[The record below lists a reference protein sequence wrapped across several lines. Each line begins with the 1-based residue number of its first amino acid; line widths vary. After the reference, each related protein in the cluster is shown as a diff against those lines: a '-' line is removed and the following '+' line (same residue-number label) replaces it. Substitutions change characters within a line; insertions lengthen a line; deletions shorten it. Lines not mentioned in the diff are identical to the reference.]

1 MANTTKFV
9 TDTVENVG
17 STQITIT
24 EDKLRN
30 ILLKHVPMIRKSR
43 DWIGAFFT
51 TAGLSASIYACD
63 FTGKLGLSADKW
75 EGIFFV
81 LILLGILFF
90 LYSFINAFRKNSN
103 EEMIIKDIKTVEGQ
117 TRVLKHFAYGVKL
130 ENRKFSFF
138 KDLISADND
147 SKQAGDKQ

>member
-1 MANTTKFV
+1 MASTTKFI

-51 TAGLSASIYACD
+51 TAGMSASIYACS
-63 FTGKLGLSADKW
+63 FTEKLGLSGDVWK
-75 EGIFFV
+75 GIFLV
-81 LILLGILFF
+81 LVVVSAILF
-90 LYSFINAFRKNSN
+90 LYSCFNALRKNSN
-103 EEMIIKDIKTVEGQ
+103 EEKIIKDIKNVEGKAQ
-117 TRVLKHFAYGVKL
+117 ILKHFVYGVKL
-130 ENRKFSFF
+130 ENRRISFF
-138 KDLISADND
+138 KDLVSTNN
-147 SKQAGDKQ
+147 K

>member
-1 MANTTKFV
+1 MASTTKFV

-51 TAGLSASIYACD
+51 TAGLSASIYACN
-63 FTGKLGLSADKW
+63 FTEKLGLSGDMWK
-75 EGIFFV
+75 GIFLV
-81 LILLGILFF
+81 LIVVSSILL
-90 LYSFINAFRKNSN
+90 LYSCFNTLRKNTN
-103 EEMIIKDIKTVEGQ
+103 EEKIIKDIKNVEGNAHI
-117 TRVLKHFAYGVKL
+117 LKHFAYGVKF
-130 ENRKFSFF
+130 ENRRITFF
-138 KDLISADND
+138 KDFVSADKN
-147 SKQAGDKQ
+147 QE

>member
-1 MANTTKFV
+1 MASTTKFV
-9 TDTVENVG
+9 TDTIENVG

-51 TAGLSASIYACD
+51 TASLSASIYACS
-63 FTGKLGLSADKW
+63 FTEKLGLSGDVWK
-75 EGIFFV
+75 GIFLV
-81 LILLGILFF
+81 LIIVSAILL
-90 LYSFINAFRKNSN
+90 LYSCYNALRKNSN
-103 EEMIIKDIKTVEGQ
+103 EEKIIKDIKNIEGKTQ
-117 TRVLKHFAYGVKL
+117 ILKHFAYGVKF

-138 KDLISADND
+138 KDFISTE
-147 SKQAGDKQ
+147 KDK

>member
-1 MANTTKFV
+1 MASTTKFV

-51 TAGLSASIYACD
+51 TAGLSASIYACS
-63 FTGKLGLSADKW
+63 FTEKLGLSGDMWK
-75 EGIFFV
+75 GIFLV
-81 LILLGILFF
+81 LIVVSAILLI
-90 LYSFINAFRKNSN
+90 YSCFNAIRKNSD
-103 EEMIIKDIKTVEGQ
+103 EEKIIKDIKNVERKAQ
-117 TRVLKHFAYGVKL
+117 ILKHFAYGVKF
-130 ENRKFSFF
+130 ENRRFSFF
-138 KDLISADND
+138 KDLVSVDKD
-147 SKQAGDKQ
+147 SQ